1 MKLTIPEQFWR
12 EIPEDFG
19 VEKFLQKWKLKN
31 KIRKNEREKVRLQR
45 LLNKL

>member
-1 MKLTIPEQFWR
+1 MKLNIQRWMY
-12 EIPEDFG
+12 
-19 VEKFLQKWKLKN
+19 KWKIKN